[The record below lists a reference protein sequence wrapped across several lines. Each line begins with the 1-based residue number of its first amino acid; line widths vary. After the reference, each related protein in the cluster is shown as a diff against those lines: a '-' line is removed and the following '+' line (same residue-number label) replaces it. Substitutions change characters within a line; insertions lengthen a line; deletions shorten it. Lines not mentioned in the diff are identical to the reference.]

1 MKDKIFIVW
10 SGSDQIAQSVK
21 QVLEINY
28 NYICFVGGNFE
39 ERTQMLTVGD
49 TVLRQMRSC
58 NQAIV
63 IFMNK
68 GDGCISSN
76 LFFELGFSA
85 AMYGLKKVHC
95 VKRKGDTIHLP
106 SDFDNSFIEEM
117 EGDSDDELTQNIV
130 NFFLS
135 RQKLSID
142 TNKMYLINNR
152 HIIHEM
158 IQAHYSDLGS
168 KCSDYE
174 LAQYILFYMQA
185 GVMYQDDARVLEELV
200 AFKKS
205 HNVDFSNEV
214 RMAVNI
220 SISLL
225 EIQTRLVSDC
235 DAVYI
240 EEDGFRKYYTM
251 MKDVLGNIT
260 DDSSGTFDEWARV
273 IAAENLAYVCALFA
287 SNPKTD
293 NKMKTYLYKNVK
305 MYGERCLGYL
315 EDLERVAPCRENND
329 DVGLVAMFKAYVYR
343 HLYMASRYEGS
354 LDCERWLD
362 KTIQETRLLI
372 RNFDNSS
379 VDTKIYGNFEMEY
392 YVNLL
397 EWITY
402 KGKENVDEFDYMM
415 YLSEV
420 DNFISKLSQ
429 KENWHAFFRKIVV
442 QRDSLNEN

>member
-10 SGSDQIAQSVK
+10 SGSDRIAQKVK
-21 QVLEINY
+21 HVLENSY

-39 ERTQMLTVGD
+39 GRSQMLTVGD

-63 IFMNK
+63 IFTNK
-68 GDGCISSN
+68 SDGCLSSN

-85 AMYGLKKVHC
+85 SLYGLKKVHC
-95 VKRKGDTIHLP
+95 VKRKGEVIQLP

-117 EGDSDDELTQNIV
+117 DGINDDEIAQNIV
-130 NFFLS
+130 NYFVS

-158 IQAHYSDLGS
+158 IQAHYSDTGS

-185 GVMYQDDARVLEELV
+185 GVMYQDDAKIRDELV
-200 AFKKS
+200 TFKKN
-205 HNVDFSNEV
+205 HNADFSNEV
-214 RMAVNI
+214 RIAVNI

-225 EIQTRLVSDC
+225 EIQTKLVSNN

-240 EEDGFRKYYTM
+240 GEDSFRKYFAI
-251 MKDVLGNIT
+251 MKDILEDIS
-260 DDSSGTFDEWARV
+260 DDDSGTFDEWAKV
-273 IAAENLAYVCALFA
+273 IAAENLAYVCSLFA
-287 SNPKTD
+287 SNPETD
-293 NKMKTYLYKNVK
+293 DKMKSYLYKKVK
-305 MYGERCLGYL
+305 EYGEKCLSYISTL
-315 EDLERVAPCRENND
+315 EQVAPCVENND
-329 DVGLVAMFKAYVYR
+329 NVGLVAMFKAYIYR
-343 HLYMASRYEGS
+343 HLYMAANFEKNK
-354 LDCERWLD
+354 DCENWLN
-362 KTIQETRLLI
+362 KTIQETKHLI

-379 VDTKIYGNFEMEY
+379 IDTKIYENFEMEY

-397 EWITY
+397 EWITF
-402 KGKENVDEFDYMM
+402 KGKNNIDEFDYMM
-415 YLSEV
+415 YMSEI
-420 DNFISKLSQ
+420 DSYISKLSQ
-429 KENWHAFFRKIVV
+429 KESMHAFIKKIVN
-442 QRDSLNEN
+442 QRDSMA